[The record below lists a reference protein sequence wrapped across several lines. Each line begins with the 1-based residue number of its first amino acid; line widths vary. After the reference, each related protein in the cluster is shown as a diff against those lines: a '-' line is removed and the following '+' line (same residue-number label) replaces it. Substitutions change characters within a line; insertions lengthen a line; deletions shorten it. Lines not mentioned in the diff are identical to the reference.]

1 MLPERDAWGERLPRH
16 LGLWSAVAVLIGS
29 TIGSGIFRVPA
40 SVAERL
46 QSPGPVLLAWVL
58 GGIIA
63 LFGALTLAEL
73 AGALPRSG
81 GVFAYILEAFG
92 PMPAFLFGWSELT
105 VIRASALGAIATIF
119 AEYLGR
125 FIPLTPMQ
133 VRWVAAAAV
142 IAVGLLNY
150 LGVNRA
156 AVLMNLATVA
166 KYGALAVLVLLAFTA
181 GQGST
186 AHFTPAWSSGI
197 NLSLIA
203 TALIAIMW
211 TYDGWADLSFMGGEV
226 RNPGRTLPLALII
239 GTSGILLIYLLLNL
253 AYIYLVPL
261 DQMARSPL
269 IAATAAEQIPL
280 LGRYAGAAISA
291 VVMISCFS
299 TLIGSMMTGPR
310 IFFAMADRGLFFQ
323 SIARVSPKFHSP
335 SVAVWLAT
343 ALGVVYVLLND
354 FQQLADKFILGI
366 WPFYALAVGA
376 VFVLRRRSPDLLRP
390 YRTWG
395 YPVVPALFLL
405 ASIAMVINALWTD
418 PVNTGITFAIIL
430 AGIPAYLAWAA
441 WRRSRGSLEAGPALE
456 KNLAADERR

>member
-1 MLPERDAWGERLPRH
+1 MLPQRDAWGERLPRH

-40 SVAERL
+40 SVAEGL
-46 QSPGPVLLAWVL
+46 HYPGPVFLAWVI
-58 GGIIA
+58 GGLVA

-92 PMPAFLFGWSELT
+92 PLPAFLFGWSEMT

-125 FIPLTPMQ
+125 FIALTPEQ

-142 IAVGLLNY
+142 VLVGLLNY
-150 LGVNRA
+150 LGVKRA
-156 AVLMNLATVA
+156 AILMNVATVA
-166 KYGALAVLVLLAFTA
+166 KYGALIALVLLAFTA
-181 GQGST
+181 GSGSVS
-186 AHFTPAWSSGI
+186 HFSPAWGPGI
-197 NLSLIA
+197 SVSLIA

-226 RNPGRTLPLALII
+226 KNPGRTLPLALIV
-239 GTSGILLIYLLLNL
+239 GTAGILLIYLLLNL
-253 AYIYLVPL
+253 AYVYLVPL
-261 DQMARSPL
+261 SQMARSPL

-280 LGRYAGAAISA
+280 LGRSAGAVISA
-291 VVMISCFS
+291 VVMLACFS

-323 SIARVSPKFHSP
+323 TIARVSPRFKSP
-335 SVAVWLAT
+335 SVAIWLAT
-343 ALGVVYVLLND
+343 GLGVIYVLLND

-366 WPFYALAVGA
+366 WPIYALAVGA
-376 VFVLRRRSPDLLRP
+376 VFVLRRARPELPRP

-395 YPVVPALFLL
+395 YPVVPLLFLL
-405 ASIAMVINALWTD
+405 ASVGMVVNALWTD
-418 PVNTGITFAIIL
+418 PVNTGITFGIIL
-430 AGIPAYLAWAA
+430 IGVPAYFA
-441 WRRSRGSLEAGPALE
+441 WRAWTSRSG
-456 KNLAADERR
+456 ADPKVAWE